1 MLNRTK
7 GVSILQHPISLA
19 ILFFFLSMRIHLIGI
34 DTLSLTS
41 DECFSIYHAQMSPR
55 LIYQH
60 LSTGNNP
67 PLYEWILHY
76 WMLWFGDS
84 AFAVRF
90 LSLIFSSLTTALIFL
105 LGTQISES
113 FATHKTNLG
122 NSGVPNIDKSNF
134 ELDPTKERRTGG
146 LSANSS
152 IGMIAAI
159 LFLASNYS
167 TFLAHEA
174 RTYNL
179 TLFLGVLSTT
189 SLIRALKSGKPKHFL
204 LYGLIGGLLCLS
216 HFFGIWILLA
226 HGSFCLFT
234 WWFQASK
241 ENPPAI
247 KSIGWAVM
255 GSGIA
260 FGWYVPNLWHRF
272 MDSAFQG
279 TWVNPAPWNAP
290 YLTLWKYLNTP
301 IATIIAIALLIYLTF
316 FLIKQ
321 KANLSFQYQRL
332 IFWIFAFPFFGQ
344 WLLSLDHPFSIPM
357 FTERYAS
364 ITLPFLCLSLS
375 VGLLSLPK
383 SVSKHI
389 TAVKTI
395 TLITLM
401 VLGRSFNPANQ
412 ASAKESIVAAK
423 ITLGKHWGKIP
434 IILEPYHSAFQVLY
448 YADHERFKQYQFKQY
463 QPHLIYDHLASQLS
477 RSNIWILKTEKS
489 LDSLGLS
496 QANQLAYLH
505 FGTER
510 SSHTIQIETQLKQL
524 ADMKLNTDQS
534 TFAIHEPLIK
544 KHSIQI
550 PKYIWGN
557 SEISSDADFW
567 LIEKK

>member
-7 GVSILQHPISLA
+7 AVSILQHPISLA
-19 ILFFFLSMRIHLIGI
+19 ILFFFLSMGIHLIGI

-55 LIYQH
+55 LIYFH

-67 PLYEWILHY
+67 PLHEWILHY

-105 LGTQISES
+105 LGTQISEG

-134 ELDPTKERRTGG
+134 EPYPTKEWRTGD
-146 LSANSS
+146 LVANSS

-179 TLFLGVLSTT
+179 TLFLGVLSTILFT
-189 SLIRALKSGKPKHFL
+189 TAIQSGKIKYFL

-226 HGSFCLFT
+226 HGSFWLFT
-234 WWFQASK
+234 WGFQASK

-260 FGWYVPNLWHRF
+260 FGWYIPNLWYRF
-272 MDSAFQG
+272 VYSASQG

-301 IATIIAIALLIYLTF
+301 LATISAISLLIYLPF
-316 FLIKQ
+316 YLFKN
-321 KANLSFQYQRL
+321 KANPSIRYQIL
-332 IFWIFAFPFFGQ
+332 VFWIFALPFFGQ

-357 FTERYAS
+357 FTERYAG

-375 VGLLSLPK
+375 VSLLSLPL
-383 SVSKHI
+383 SLGKHI
-389 TAVKTI
+389 SAIKTI
-395 TLITLM
+395 TIISLM
-401 VLGRSFNPANQ
+401 MLGRSFTPPNQ
-412 ASAKESIVAAK
+412 ASAKEALQTAKVSLGANWSKTPIV
-423 ITLGKHWGKIP
+423 
-434 IILEPYHSAFQVLY
+434 LEPYHSAFQVLY
-448 YADHERFKQYQFKQY
+448 YADHNRFKQYQFKQC
-463 QPHLIYDHLASQLS
+463 QPQFLYDHLASQL
-477 RSNIWILKTEKS
+477 RHSNIWILKSNNS

-496 QANQLAYLH
+496 QKNQLGYLH
-505 FGTER
+505 FGSDR
-510 SSHTIQIETQLKQL
+510 SSHTIQIESQLKQL
-524 ADMKLNTDQS
+524 ADVQFNTNQS
-534 TFAIHEPLIK
+534 KPATRGEIK
-544 KHSIQI
+544 RISIQI
-550 PKYIWGN
+550 PEYIWGN
-557 SEISSDADFW
+557 TKIAADADFW